1 MTATDPRSLG
11 PLARAAAAAL
21 AIVLFAAAAG
31 FGCVTGASGPARA
44 VRCDGAE
51 DGLPSRMRADVD
63 GARELDREGVQ
74 SFREGRYGDAIRYFR
89 TAYRLGGPSSEL
101 WNIARA
107 REKADDF
114 EGADAAL
121 REYLERSDLSWQDR
135 SEADREARA
144 LRARPSVLT
153 VTTTPAGA
161 VVLIDKRQTGGPTP
175 VSVEVAPGAHSIAVH
190 RDGYVIVTREFEARF
205 GRAVIV
211 SLDLVRSAK

>member
-1 MTATDPRSLG
+1 V
-11 PLARAAAAAL
+11 PLARAAAAL
-21 AIVLFAAAAG
+21 AVVLFAAAAAPT
-31 FGCVTGASGPARA
+31 GCVTGASRPARGA
-44 VRCDGAE
+44 SSDGAE
-51 DGLPSRMRADVD
+51 DGLPSRMRVDVN

-107 REKADDF
+107 REKVDDF

-161 VVLIDKRQTGGPTP
+161 AVLIDKRQTAGPTP
-175 VSVEVAPGAHSIAVH
+175 VSVEVPPGAHSIAVH
-190 RDGYVIVTREFEARF
+190 RDGYVVVTREVEARF

-211 SLDLVRSAK
+211 SLDLVRPAK